1 MQHFDVAVI
10 GSGSG
15 NSLIDERFLGL
26 DVALVERDEVFGGT
40 CLNRGCIPTKMFV
53 VPADLAAS
61 PAEAR
66 RLGVDL
72 EFHRANW
79 PAIRDRIFGRIDPIS
94 AGGLEWRERSSNVTV
109 FRGEASF
116 VDPHTLRIGEDTIS
130 ADQIVIA
137 TGSRPRP
144 LQVEVPEALRP
155 LVHTSDT
162 VMRIDELPERVVI
175 IGAGYVAAE
184 FAHVFA
190 SFGSEVTLINRS
202 DVVLR
207 GEDHELSAAF
217 AEQLGQRVKIRL
229 NQVVSSLEEGDD
241 GEAQLITTD
250 RNGVEYLYFADLVLN
265 ATGRIRNS
273 DSLNLAAAGV
283 DVRANGQVMVDSNQR
298 TNVPHI
304 WALGDVS
311 SDHLLKHVAN
321 AEMRTVAHNLLN
333 PDNLVETDHRYVP
346 HAVFSD
352 PQVASVGATE
362 QQLREWGTPHV
373 IARQRF
379 ADVAYGWALE
389 DRGHFVKLI
398 ADPRNWRLLGAH
410 IMGPQASTLIQPLIQ
425 AMSFDLAV
433 PDMARGQYWIHPA
446 LPEVVENAL
455 LGLLSA
461 YEPEQLEHPVA
472 ENF

>member
-15 NSLIDERFLGL
+15 NSLIDERFEGL
-26 DVALVERDEVFGGT
+26 QVALVERDDTFGGT

-53 VPADLAAS
+53 LPADLAAS
-61 PAEAR
+61 VSEAR
-66 RLGVDL
+66 RLGVEL
-72 EFHRANW
+72 EFKRADW
-79 PAIRDRIFGRIDPIS
+79 SAIRDRIFGRIDPIS
-94 AGGLEWRERSSNVTV
+94 AGGLDWRERSRNVTV
-109 FRGEASF
+109 FHGEARF
-116 VDPHTLRIGEDTIS
+116 VDAHTLAIGEDRIS

-144 LQVEVPEALRP
+144 LAAEVPESLQDR
-155 LVHTSDT
+155 VHTSDT

-175 IGAGYVAAE
+175 LGGGFVAAE

-202 DVVLR
+202 EVLLR
-207 GEDHELSAAF
+207 GEDHEISTAF
-217 AEQLGQRVKIRL
+217 AEQLGRRVNIRL
-229 NQVVSSLEEGDD
+229 NQVVSTIEEDED
-241 GEAQLITTD
+241 GIHLITVD
-250 RNGVEYLYFADLVLN
+250 RNGVEYDYFADLVLN

-273 DSLNLAAAGV
+273 EALDLAAAGI
-283 DVRANGQVMVDSNQR
+283 DVRPDGQVMVDANQR
-298 TNVPHI
+298 TNVPHV

-333 PDNLVETDHRYVP
+333 PENLVRTDHRYVP

-362 QQLREWGTPHV
+362 QQLRDWGTPHV

-389 DRGHFVKLI
+389 DQGHFVKLI

-410 IMGPQASTLIQPLIQ
+410 VMGPQASTLVQPLIQ
-425 AMSFDLAV
+425 AMSFDLSV

-455 LGLLSA
+455 LGLLA
-461 YEPEQLEHPVA
+461 AHQPEEIEHPTA